1 MSCEKSLRKSGRV
14 MESAG
19 APSAQAES
27 VAWAMTVEQIEDQGF
42 EDGYLGSKFDTS
54 FKDRDPTSELAMIYE
69 IGYLKGSEQAE
80 IDAEMADRGEWPPLG

>member
-1 MSCEKSLRKSGRV
+1 MSCEKSLRKPGRA

-19 APSAQAES
+19 APSTQAGS
-27 VAWAMTVEQIEDQGF
+27 ATWAMTVEQAESQGF

-54 FKDRDPTSELAMIYE
+54 FKDRDPTSEHARVYE

-80 IDAEMADRGEWPPLG
+80 IDAEMAHRGEWPSLG